1 MKRSEVTLSVLI
13 DYSKSFDTIDHR
25 ILLEKLQDMNSPKN
39 TIKIICSYP
48 IELYQYVQRTRDQPY
63 YLFFGVPQ
71 GSILDTVTI

>member
-1 MKRSEVTLSVLI
+1 MNRSEVTLSVLI

-25 ILLEKLQDMNSPKN
+25 ILLQKLQDMNFPKN

-48 IELYQYVQRTRDQPY
+48 IELYQYVQRTKDQPY

-71 GSILDTVTI
+71 ESILGPVAI